1 MITTS
6 RCSSQFRRR
15 LRQEFAVLRK
25 SKSIVINGEWIR
37 SKKRRRQGR
46 ASGVLRKKAGRAHGS
61 RGAAAGKRV
70 AQDGKIFVFGAITG
84 PQNSDLGGAGCGYRR
99 SYRRLSGPKWDG
111 FVIGLDGRAATLC
124 NFGFFKN
131 KCRECERCRRP
142 WWTKMDAFVLVG
154 ALVLGTWMVICARLS
169 LFGSFHF

>member
-84 PQNSDLGGAGCGYRR
+84 PKILG
-99 SYRRLSGPKWDG
+99 
-111 FVIGLDGRAATLC
+111 
-124 NFGFFKN
+124 FG
-131 KCRECERCRRP
+131 RCRM
-142 WWTKMDAFVLVG
+142 WLSKILSEAIWAKMGRFCNRSGRKSGDVV
-154 ALVLGTWMVICARLS
+154 
-169 LFGSFHF
+169 